1 MPQII
6 TTSITASARYTV
18 LTTGADDFI
27 YVAAGVL
34 VSNSSPSSPAYA
46 TIGVFHD
53 TNRIGVAGTLL
64 AGGGPVIYS
73 LNVNNSVTVAAT
85 GRIIS
90 LATISW
96 DAVDFRDSG
105 ARLVNHGEITSE
117 FRAVNSSIGDMV
129 VFNTGLISG
138 VDRGV
143 GGATWVENLGTIR
156 AATAVSMGGGNDM
169 LINTGSLIGNVD
181 LGDGNDQF
189 NGIGGF
195 VSGTVFGGIGN
206 DTYRISD
213 PLTHLFETVGQGTAD
228 RIESTASFW
237 LATAGEVENLTL
249 LGPALDGFG
258 NWLANAIIGNANG
271 NFLAGGAGD
280 DTVFGADGNDL
291 LRGDADNDRLYG
303 EDGDDNLRG
312 GLGNDTLS
320 GGDGDDKLGGD
331 VGNDVLVGGA
341 GDDLIHGAAG
351 RDALNGGADAD
362 VFLFRFVADSGPGA
376 AMRDSIFGFEA
387 GLDQID
393 LRQIDANS
401 VATGNQAF
409 SFIGAAAFGNVA
421 GQLRLIVGVN
431 SFLLGDVNGDGVADF
446 ELALIANTTI
456 SVNDILL

>member
-6 TTSITASARYTV
+6 TTSITASASYTV

-34 VSNSSPSSPAYA
+34 VSNSSPNSPAYSV
-46 TIGVFHD
+46 IGVFHD
-53 TNRIGVAGTLL
+53 NNRIGVAGALL

-85 GRIIS
+85 GSIMS

-105 ARLVNHGEITSE
+105 ARLTNLGNITSE
-117 FRAVNSSIGDMV
+117 FRAVNSSIGDLV

-143 GGATWVENLGTIR
+143 GGATLVENLGTIR
-156 AATAVSMGGGNDM
+156 GATAVAMGNGSDT
-169 LINTGSLIGNVD
+169 LINSGSLIGTVT
-181 LGDGNDQF
+181 LGNGNDLF
-189 NGIGGF
+189 DGSGGF
-195 VSGTVFGGIGN
+195 VSGIVFGGDGN
-206 DTYRISD
+206 DTYRITD
-213 PLTHLFETVGQGTAD
+213 PLTRLFESVGEGTAD
-228 RIESTASFW
+228 RIESTASFA
-237 LATAGEVENLTL
+237 LTTVGEVENLTL
-249 LGPALDGFG
+249 LGPATDGFG
-258 NWLANAIIGNANG
+258 NGLDNTIGGNAQN
-271 NFLAGGAGD
+271 NLLAGRAGND
-280 DTVFGADGNDL
+280 ILAGVDGNDL
-291 LRGDADNDRLYG
+291 LRGEAGNDVLYG
-303 EDGDDNLRG
+303 GDDDDNLRG

-320 GGDGDDKLGGD
+320 GGDGDDALGGD
-331 VGNDVLVGGA
+331 AGNDVLFGGA

-351 RDALNGGADAD
+351 RDAMNGGADAD

-376 AMRDSIFGFEA
+376 ALRDSIVGFEA

-401 VATGNQAF
+401 VLTGNQAF
-409 SFIGAAAFGNVA
+409 AFIGAAAFGNVA
-421 GQLRLIVGVN
+421 GQLRLVSGAN

-446 ELALIANTTI
+446 EIAIIAVTP
-456 SVNDILL
+456 SVNDILM